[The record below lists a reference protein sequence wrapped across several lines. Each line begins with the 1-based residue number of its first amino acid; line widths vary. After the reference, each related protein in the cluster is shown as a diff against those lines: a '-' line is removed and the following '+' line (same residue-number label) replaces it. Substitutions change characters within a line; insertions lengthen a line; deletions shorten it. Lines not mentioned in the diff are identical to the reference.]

1 MKRGIQMGKV
11 LRFSK
16 LKSWEDYFEEFLLQ
30 KELEGLRPR
39 TLNDYRYYIPR
50 FFEGVSLENP
60 ETITE
65 RVKEYFTQKLS
76 PASFNLRRSYIKS
89 FFSYLVAQGAVTYNP
104 IDFPKRKVEGRARAI
119 PEDVLEMLLELPDK
133 NTFTGLRNYTLMLFS
148 LDTGIRPGEAL
159 QLLPEDFNL
168 RSREVVIPKEVAKTK
183 TSRTLPLSPVIC
195 VAVQKLLLTRHPAW
209 KDDAPVFCSQDGER
223 LQTHSWSRI
232 MAKYSKKL
240 GVRIT
245 PYDLRHSFAIIYL
258 RNGGNVF
265 ALQRTMGHTDLNMTK
280 HYLALDGDDLKNE
293 LEKSSPINSLIKPKK
308 RVRKRK

>member
-1 MKRGIQMGKV
+1 
-11 LRFSK
+11 
-16 LKSWEDYFEEFLLQ
+16 
-30 KELEGLRPR
+30 
-39 TLNDYRYYIPR
+39 
-50 FFEGVSLENP
+50 
-60 ETITE
+60 
-65 RVKEYFTQKLS
+65 
-76 PASFNLRRSYIKS
+76 
-89 FFSYLVAQGAVTYNP
+89 
-104 IDFPKRKVEGRARAI
+104 
-119 PEDVLEMLLELPDK
+119 MLLELPDK
-133 NTFTGLRNYTLMLFS
+133 STFTGLRNYTLMLFS

-195 VAVQKLLLTRHPAW
+195 VAVQKLLLTRHPVW

-223 LQTHSWSRI
+223 LQTRSWSRI